1 MCELPPTHFCFPGF
15 AMGDSFAVAK
25 YRLTSG
31 GYGRFEMQ
39 RSIRTSIIGRKLS
52 GNRRDN
58 ASPGSSPAPVAL
70 GYLRSL
76 RILYLPC
83 SSALLCLHPIPNGCR
98 QKSRV
103 QQKTQT
109 DFVTIVSYFTHRF
122 TVFEWKI
129 PMKNGFSGKRNGNPC
144 DYMKLAIAGRSRC
157 YQGAVFIRSLI
168 QACNPKAVRV
178 FWLYYM
184 IQHRESRTFSCN
196 LYSVVSS
203 FCLVLVCRETIN
215 FVLKSGFVR
224 VDLNVKVISEQ
235 YLFS

>member
-1 MCELPPTHFCFPGF
+1 
-15 AMGDSFAVAK
+15 MGDSFAVAK

-31 GYGRFEMQ
+31 GYGGFEMQ

-58 ASPGSSPAPVAL
+58 TSSGSSPAPVAL

-98 QKSRV
+98 QKISRAA
-103 QQKTQT
+103 KDANRFRD
-109 DFVTIVSYFTHRF
+109 DFFLFTHRF
-122 TVFEWKI
+122 TVSEWKI
-129 PMKNGFSGKRNGNPC
+129 STKSGFSGERNGNPC

-168 QACNPKAVRV
+168 QVCNPKAVRI

-184 IQHRESRTFSCN
+184 IQHRESRTFSCRFIL
-196 LYSVVSS
+196 LYQV
-203 FCLVLVCRETIN
+203 
-215 FVLKSGFVR
+215 FVWFLCVEKR
-224 VDLNVKVISEQ
+224 
-235 YLFS
+235 

>member
-1 MCELPPTHFCFPGF
+1 
-15 AMGDSFAVAK
+15 MGDSFAVAK

-31 GYGRFEMQ
+31 GYGCFEMQ

-83 SSALLCLHPIPNGCR
+83 SSAFFYCTQSQTGAGK
-98 QKSRV
+98 KSRV

-109 DFVTIVSYFTHRF
+109 GFVTFVSSFTHRF
-122 TVFEWKI
+122 TVFEWNI
-129 PMKNGFSGKRNGNPC
+129 PMKSGFSGKRNGNPC

-168 QACNPKAVRV
+168 QVCNPKAVRV

-203 FCLVLVCRETIN
+203 FCLVLVCRETVN
-215 FVLKSGFVR
+215 SVLKSGFVR
-224 VDLNVKVISEQ
+224 VDVNV
-235 YLFS
+235 